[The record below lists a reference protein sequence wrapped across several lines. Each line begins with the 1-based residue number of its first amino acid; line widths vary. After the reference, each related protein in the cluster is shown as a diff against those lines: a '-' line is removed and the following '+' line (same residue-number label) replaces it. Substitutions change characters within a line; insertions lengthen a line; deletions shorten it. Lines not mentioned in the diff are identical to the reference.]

1 MKKVNFLFLFIIV
14 MLTLAA
20 CGTAN
25 NNQTDTNTNED
36 AKAQDTSWTDVEES
50 GKIIV
55 GTSGTYSPI
64 TYVDESNELTGFDVE
79 LVRALGEK
87 LGVEVEFKRMEFD
100 GILPSLRNGQINI
113 AANDFAITEER
124 KETFDFVTPHK
135 FSYGSAI
142 VRAEDANKFEDA
154 LALKDVKIGLG
165 SMTSNYAQFANNIGA
180 DAVAYDG
187 GAQAILQDVAN
198 GNRDAYLND
207 RLVLLRTLKDYNDDR
222 LALAENVKFH
232 ATESA
237 IIMLKG
243 KTALKERL
251 DQAMQELLEDGT
263 VARLSEEFLGEDV
276 SQPIGDSEIIGLD
289 GN

>member
-1 MKKVNFLFLFIIV
+1 MKKKHLFFVFLITI
-14 MLTLAA
+14 LTLAG

-25 NNQTDTNTNED
+25 NSQPETNENQGTET
-36 AKAQDTSWTDVEES
+36 QDTSWTDVEAS
-50 GKIIV
+50 GKLIV

-64 TYVDESNELTGFDVE
+64 TFVDENNELTGFDVE

-113 AANDFAITEER
+113 AANDFAITQER
-124 KETFDFVTPHK
+124 LETFDFVTPHK

-142 VRAEDANKFEDA
+142 VRAEDVDKFENA
-154 LALKDVKIGLG
+154 LDLKDVKIALG

-187 GAQAILQDVAN
+187 GTQAILQDVAN
-198 GNRDAYLND
+198 GNRDAFLND
-207 RLVLLRTLKDYNDDR
+207 RLVLLRTLEDYGDDR
-222 LALAENVKFH
+222 LAVAENVKFH

-263 VARLSEEFLGEDV
+263 VAKLSKQFLGEDV
-276 SQPIGDSEIIGLD
+276 SQPVDQSEIVSLE

>member
-1 MKKVNFLFLFIIV
+1 MKKKHLFFVFLITI
-14 MLTLAA
+14 LTLAG

-25 NNQTDTNTNED
+25 NSQPETNENQGTET
-36 AKAQDTSWTDVEES
+36 QDTSWTDVEAS
-50 GKIIV
+50 GKLIV

-64 TYVDESNELTGFDVE
+64 TFVDENNELTGFDVE

-113 AANDFAITEER
+113 AANDFAITQER
-124 KETFDFVTPHK
+124 LETFDFVTPHK

-142 VRAEDANKFEDA
+142 VRAEDVDKFENA
-154 LALKDVKIGLG
+154 LDLKDVKIALG

-187 GAQAILQDVAN
+187 GTQAILQDVAN
-198 GNRDAYLND
+198 GNRDAFLND
-207 RLVLLRTLKDYNDDR
+207 RLVLLRTLEDYGDDR
-222 LALAENVKFH
+222 LAVAENVKFH

-243 KTALKERL
+243 
-251 DQAMQELLEDGT
+251 
-263 VARLSEEFLGEDV
+263 
-276 SQPIGDSEIIGLD
+276 
-289 GN
+289 

>member
-1 MKKVNFLFLFIIV
+1 MKKKHLFFVFLITI
-14 MLTLAA
+14 LTLAA

-25 NNQTDTNTNED
+25 NSQPETNENQGTET
-36 AKAQDTSWTDVEES
+36 QDTSWTDVEAS
-50 GKIIV
+50 GKLIV

-64 TYVDESNELTGFDVE
+64 TYVDENNELTGFDVE

-100 GILPSLRNGQINI
+100 GILPSLRNGQINV

-124 KETFDFVTPHK
+124 LETFDFVTPHK

-142 VRAEDANKFEDA
+142 VRTEDAGKFENA
-154 LALKDVKIGLG
+154 LDLKDVKIGLG

-207 RLVLLRTLKDYNDDR
+207 RLVLLRTLEDYGDDR

-251 DQAMQELLEDGT
+251 DAAMQELLEDGT
-263 VARLSEEFLGEDV
+263 VARLSEEYLGEDV
-276 SQPIGDSEIIGLD
+276 SQPIDQSEIVSLE